1 MRKVIITIIT
11 ALVGVG
17 VVIVRIIVHGRYTHS
32 SEK

>member
-17 VVIVRIIVHGRYTHS
+17 VVIAGIIVHGRYTHS